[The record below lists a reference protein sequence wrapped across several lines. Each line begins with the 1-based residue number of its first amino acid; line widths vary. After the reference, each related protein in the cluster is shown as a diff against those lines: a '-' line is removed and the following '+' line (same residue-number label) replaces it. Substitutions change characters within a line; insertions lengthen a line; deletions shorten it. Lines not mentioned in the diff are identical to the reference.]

1 MVFKGDSD
9 VTNKDFRD
17 RLQWDRQTGLFTIRE
32 LRISDTGT
40 YIMKDSIRQNSSIFH
55 LTVYSEYFI
64 LQ

>member
-1 MVFKGDSD
+1 MVFKGESD

-32 LRISDTGT
+32 LRISDTGMYT
-40 YIMKDSIRQNSSIFH
+40 MKDSIRQNSSIFH
-55 LTVYSEYFI
+55 LTVYSEYLI